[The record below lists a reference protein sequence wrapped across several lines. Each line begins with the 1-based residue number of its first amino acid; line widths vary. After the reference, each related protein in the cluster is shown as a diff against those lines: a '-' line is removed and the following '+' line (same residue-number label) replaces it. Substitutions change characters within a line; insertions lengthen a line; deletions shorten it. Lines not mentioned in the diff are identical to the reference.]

1 MLWRYWLYWACL
13 GDVFGSKVKLFL
25 HLVSKKCFDCKGQKS
40 NSLFLKMQV
49 LPVRGTSDLEPFF
62 LVAKWELLL
71 STGKRNS
78 SWKKNHEEV
87 LRAFEF
93 LFPFTLCL
101 FLCFILWKYFYHTS
115 PSLFSTFTTPL
126 PSSSLLSNIVHLG
139 KMLLWN
145 PDLKVTL
152 SQVTSFCLV
161 QCSLSFWSRKVWIR
175 LIVTTEA

>member
-71 STGKRNS
+71 STGKKNS

-101 FLCFILWKYFYHTS
+101 FLCFILWKYFYYTS
-115 PSLFSTFTTPL
+115 PSLSFQPSQLPCHHHHCYPILYTWGKCFCEIPTSKWLWVKWLFFALFSVATAFGAEKFG
-126 PSSSLLSNIVHLG
+126 S
-139 KMLLWN
+139 
-145 PDLKVTL
+145 D
-152 SQVTSFCLV
+152 
-161 QCSLSFWSRKVWIR
+161 
-175 LIVTTEA
+175 